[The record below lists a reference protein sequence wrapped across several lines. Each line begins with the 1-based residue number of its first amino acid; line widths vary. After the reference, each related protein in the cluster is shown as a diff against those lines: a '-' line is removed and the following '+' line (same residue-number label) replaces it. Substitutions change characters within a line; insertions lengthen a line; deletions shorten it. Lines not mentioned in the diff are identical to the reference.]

1 MSFKTN
7 ENKSQSRNHS
17 GNSGYLKT
25 THLPPLDLTKS
36 LTRRL
41 VGSNKESKHRR
52 SSHNKN
58 SNPLSLSVDSADLPD
73 TENKKK
79 SPKNIE
85 PIETSFILDNYGPVI
100 KNYSRNLETPVTI
113 DILTNESGRNSRQ
126 SLGHITNRDIL
137 SSRFSIVSADTLCRD
152 TKKGERFYFWL
163 KLK

>member
-41 VGSNKESKHRR
+41 VGSNKESKHRQ
-52 SSHNKN
+52 SSNKN

-137 SSRFSIVSADTLCRD
+137 SSRFSSVSAEIH
-152 TKKGERFYFWL
+152 KKKRRKFIYFY
-163 KLK
+163 